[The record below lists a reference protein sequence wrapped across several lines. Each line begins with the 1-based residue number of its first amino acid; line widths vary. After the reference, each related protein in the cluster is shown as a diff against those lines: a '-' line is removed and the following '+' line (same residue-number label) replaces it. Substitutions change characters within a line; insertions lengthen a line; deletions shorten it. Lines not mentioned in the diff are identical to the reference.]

1 MNRSAQLTVN
11 PIIIKELRSRMRGGR
26 AFLTLTIILLFLS
39 LFSYAVA
46 RLTMTTNQYSSTP
59 ISPQIG
65 QTVFAGLA
73 LLVLIIVCAVTPA
86 ITANAISEE
95 KERLTFDML
104 LVTPLHPVSILW
116 GKLLAS
122 MSYVFLLIFAA
133 LPMASLVFTYGGVT
147 IRDMLK
153 TVAMLLVIAL
163 MIGMIGLFMSA
174 LLGRSGRAVA
184 STYIVVLLLVVGPLF
199 LASGVGMFLQVEP
212 PRLLIFP
219 SPISALTSAMMPSV
233 NPQNLANLSW
243 MVGGTY
249 WIMASP
255 PISVDSIPRPLYHY
269 SLPLYLGISL
279 ILYLLASRLVLP
291 ARRWRIHWHEWILA
305 LVILLGF
312 AGIVSLGYLLTS
324 PRYENIII
332 LAPTPTPSI
341 LPPTPDINPVP
352 QDNKLPP
359 AEAAPT
365 PASWLPHGDSFASP
379 SIEEW
384 KRERWTS

>member
-1 MNRSAQLTVN
+1 MIRSTHLAVN

-46 RLTMTTNQYSSTP
+46 RVTMATNQYSSTP
-59 ISPQIG
+59 ISPQVG
-65 QTVFAGLA
+65 QTVFAGLS
-73 LLVLIIVCAVTPA
+73 LLVLFIICAVTPA

-95 KERLTFDML
+95 KEKLTFDML
-104 LVTPLHPVSILW
+104 MATPLQPVTVLW
-116 GKLLAS
+116 GKLFAS

-153 TVAMLLVIAL
+153 TVIMLLVIAV
-163 MIGMIGLFMSA
+163 MIGMIGLFMSS
-174 LLGRSGRAVA
+174 LLGKSGRAVA
-184 STYIVVLLLVVGPLF
+184 STYIIILLLVVGPLF
-199 LASGVGMFLQVEP
+199 LAAGAGMFLQGQP
-212 PRLLIFP
+212 PRMLLFP

-233 NPQNLANLSW
+233 NPQNLASLAW

-255 PISVDSIPRPLYHY
+255 PISFDSIPRPLYHY

-291 ARRWRIHWHEWILA
+291 ARRWRIHWHEWTLA
-305 LVILLGF
+305 LVVLLGF
-312 AGIVSLGYLLTS
+312 TGIVSLGYVLTS
-324 PRYENIII
+324 PRYENII
-332 LAPTPTPSI
+332 LVSPSPTPPE
-341 LPPTPDINPVP
+341 LPPTPEISPVP
-352 QDNKLPP
+352 EDNKLPP
-359 AEAAPT
+359 AEGTPV
-365 PASWLPHGDSFASP
+365 PASWLLPGEYFSLPHLQDWNKKHWNS
-379 SIEEW
+379 
-384 KRERWTS
+384 